1 MAKRPANLT
10 YGVDDRP
17 PLSALVLLGVQHIFL
32 MASTLVLPVVLV
44 NEIGGSFEEVRAV
57 VALSMLASG
66 IGTILQAFRWG
77 ILGSG
82 YLCPNLV
89 GPNFFTVSMET
100 VKKLGPT
107 RLGQR
112 YPDPRMP
119 QRKACRM
126 VPMPEAS
133 MERATTARTSSNE
146 PPISFTNTTG
156 KTSVLAIRKI
166 CCTPKSTSADRGGR
180 SSTP

>member
-82 YLCPNLV
+82 
-89 GPNFFTVSMET
+89 
-100 VKKLGPT
+100 
-107 RLGQR
+107 
-112 YPDPRMP
+112 
-119 QRKACRM
+119 
-126 VPMPEAS
+126 
-133 MERATTARTSSNE
+133 
-146 PPISFTNTTG
+146 
-156 KTSVLAIRKI
+156 
-166 CCTPKSTSADRGGR
+166 
-180 SSTP
+180 